1 MHTTTLRQQHQE
13 LGKLLVRIQNR
24 ITAGAPGA
32 ELRAALV
39 EFSGKLSVH
48 LAGEDRSVYP
58 ALIAGKDANVAAMA
72 KRFADEMG
80 GLGQAFK
87 AFMARYATGALI
99 DGQRDAFAKDYDGIV
114 SAVLKRVQAEEDELY
129 PAADKTAA
137 Q

>member
-1 MHTTTLRQQHQE
+1 MQTISFRQQHVD
-13 LGKLLVRIQNR
+13 LGKLLVQVQSR
-24 ITAGAPGA
+24 AKAKAPGA

-58 ALIAGKDANVAAMA
+58 ALMASPDAGVATMA

-99 DGQRDAFAKDYDGIV
+99 DAQYATFVSDYDGIV
-114 SAVLKRVQAEEDELY
+114 AAVTKRVQAEEKELY
-129 PAADKTAA
+129 PAVDRLAVK
-137 Q
+137 